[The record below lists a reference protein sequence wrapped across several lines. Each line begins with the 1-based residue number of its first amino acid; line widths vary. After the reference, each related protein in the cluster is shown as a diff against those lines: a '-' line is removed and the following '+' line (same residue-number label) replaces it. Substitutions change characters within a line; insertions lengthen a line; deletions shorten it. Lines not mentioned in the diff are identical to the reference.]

1 MANIIFNFF
10 IGFKYIFLVNI
21 CKIFFHRIIFSKQIC
36 TSSHLKLLTILNFS
50 KVKNGVTFL
59 GVRSSLSKLIFKKEK
74 EILHDI

>member
-1 MANIIFNFF
+1 M
-10 IGFKYIFLVNI
+10 
-21 CKIFFHRIIFSKQIC
+21 IFSKQIS

-59 GVRSSLSKLIFKKEK
+59 GERSSLSKLIFKKEK